1 MYNLLYINGEWKGE
15 QLKKSAVHNPATG
28 ELISE
33 VPRGGKEEALEAIEA
48 ADTAF
53 KSWSK
58 TTAYERATLLKRFY
72 HLMIENEDELAELMT
87 KEMGKPLS
95 EAKGEVHYAANYI
108 EWYAEEGKRIYG
120 EMIPTHDQ
128 NKRLQV
134 WKKPIGI
141 VAAITPWN
149 FPAAMLTRKM
159 GPALAAGCSVVIKP
173 SSETP
178 LTAIKLV
185 QLAEKAGFPKGVINV
200 VVGSSSEIGEVLL
213 LDSRVKKVT
222 FTGST
227 EVGKILMKQGADT
240 VKKLSLELG
249 GHAPIIVLNDADIK
263 KAVKGT
269 IASKFRNSGQ
279 TCVCGNRIY
288 VQSGIYNVF
297 IDELTMQVK
306 ELKVGNGMEDGIN
319 IGPLINK
326 AGVEKVSNHV
336 SDALNKGAQIV
347 YGGDQPAEKGNYYLP
362 TVIKDA
368 TNDMLMMNEETFGP
382 VAPIQKFKTIEEV
395 IQLANDTP
403 FGLAAYVFTEN
414 ISSGTKI
421 IEEIDFG
428 IVGWNDG
435 APSAVQ
441 APFGG
446 LKESGLGREGGHQ
459 GIDEFLETQ
468 YVSIGI

>member
-1 MYNLLYINGEWKGE
+1 MHNLLYIDGEWTGE
-15 QLKKSAVHNPATG
+15 ALEKLLVHNPATG

-33 VPRGGKEEALEAIEA
+33 VPKGGKKEAVAAIEA
-48 ADTAF
+48 ADDAF
-53 KSWSK
+53 KIWSK
-58 TTAYERATLLKRFY
+58 TTAFERAKLLKRFY
-72 HLMIENEDELAELMT
+72 ELMIENETELAELMT
-87 KEMGKPLS
+87 SEMGKPLS
-95 EAKGEVHYAANYI
+95 EARGEVHYAANYI
-108 EWYAEEGKRIYG
+108 EWYAEEAKRVYG
-120 EMIPTHDQ
+120 ETIPTHDS
-128 NKRLQV
+128 NKRLQL
-134 WKKPIGI
+134 WKKPVGV

-159 GPALAAGCSVVIKP
+159 GPALAAGCTIVIKP

-185 QLAEKAGFPKGVINV
+185 QLAEEAGFPKGVINIV
-200 VVGSSSEIGEVLL
+200 IGSSSEIGEALL
-213 LDSRVKKVT
+213 LDSRVRKVT

-227 EVGKILMKQGADT
+227 EVGKILMKQGSET
-240 VKKLSLELG
+240 IKKLSLELG
-249 GHAPIIVLNDADIK
+249 GHAPIIVLDDADINR
-263 KAVKGT
+263 AVAGT

-288 VQSGIYNVF
+288 VQSKIYNKF
-297 IDELTMQVK
+297 IDLLTERVR
-306 ELKVGNGMEDGIN
+306 ELKVGNGMAEGVN

-326 AGVEKVSNHV
+326 AGVEKVSTHV
-336 SDALNKGAQIV
+336 SDALEKGAQLV
-347 YGGDQPAEKGNYYLP
+347 YGGKQPSEKGNYYLP
-362 TVIKDA
+362 TIIKDA

-382 VAPIQKFKTIEEV
+382 VAPIQKFETIDEV
-395 IQLANDTP
+395 VHLANDTP
-403 FGLAAYVFTEN
+403 FGLAAYVFTES
-414 ISSGTKI
+414 ISNGTRI

-459 GIDEFLETQ
+459 GMDEFLEMQ